1 MIGWDLCHLFF
12 SVDFLTSCS
21 FLSFLFPPIMELPGF
36 HSLLRTLAELEYV
49 PKRESGSPEFQING
63 LFLRSL
69 CWIGFYSNIHS
80 LGISA
85 RHLGSIPILT
95 IAALWLHGL
104 DQPIVNGPIWLGI
117 CNRPSHGP
125 SLPFLLGFLSFGS
138 KFTYNL
144 FMRSALSI
152 FPIWFHIAFASIW
165 YFILAK
171 AGRKR

>member
-1 MIGWDLCHLFF
+1 MSPFF

-21 FLSFLFPPIMELPGF
+21 FLSFLFSPHNEIPSF
-36 HSLLRTLAELEYV
+36 HSLLRTLAELKYV

-63 LFLRSL
+63 LFLQSL

-95 IAALWLHGL
+95 IAALWLHGF
-104 DQPIVNGPIWLGI
+104 DRPIVNGPIWLGI